1 MTTTTK
7 HRKGGTRGGNQYG
20 EYTVR
25 HATSK
30 QIAFI
35 EKLLADRVHNL
46 TLDLTQLNVQGAKEV
61 IESLLK
67 LEKRADSPAT
77 PKQIAYAQYLVRTK
91 RNGFTLERATLD
103 RYNVKEL
110 NDLRFKGKEVSA
122 FIELLSKDK
131 DLERTITE
139 VGAYRWNGKVIS
151 VRIGRESGKWQVWEF
166 NDSIKKWEFIYKK
179 SWILLH
185 LTPAMKLSLEEAIK
199 VSAQTGTCVHCG
211 RTLTDLKSVAGGMGK
226 VCASK
231 YGNRY

>member
-7 HRKGGTRGGNQYG
+7 HRKGGSRGGNQYG
-20 EYTVR
+20 EYKVR

-61 IESLLK
+61 IESLMK
-67 LEKRADSPAT
+67 LEKRTDSPAT
-77 PKQIAYAQYLVRTK
+77 PKQINYAKYLAKTK
-91 RNGFTLERATLD
+91 QNGFTIERAILD
-103 RYNVKEL
+103 RYNA
-110 NDLRFKGKEVSA
+110 REVSDLTFKA
-122 FIELLSKDK
+122 VSSLIELLSKDK
-131 DLERTITE
+131 TLEQTITE
-139 VGAYRWNGKVIS
+139 TGAYRWNGKVIS
-151 VRIGRESGKWQVWEF
+151 VRIGNQSGKWQVWEF
-166 NDSIKKWEFIYKK
+166 NDSIKKWEYNFKK
-179 SWILLH
+179 TWVLGH
-185 LTPAMKLSLEEAIK
+185 LTPDMRLSLEEAIK